1 MHKYFSPPQKLG
13 ITFLLKLITQAGTA
27 VQKTITLKIKFCSMQ
42 FKFGTRYETI
52 IHREIKS
59 VIRI

>member
-1 MHKYFSPPQKLG
+1 
-13 ITFLLKLITQAGTA
+13 
-27 VQKTITLKIKFCSMQ
+27 MQ

-59 VIRI
+59 VIRIYENGLKKIKLRNLS

>member
-1 MHKYFSPPQKLG
+1 
-13 ITFLLKLITQAGTA
+13 
-27 VQKTITLKIKFCSMQ
+27 MQ

-59 VIRI
+59 VIEFNENVLM